1 MSKYPVTSRVLD
13 WYEYIKARRTK
24 TVPGYLT
31 REVDRIEAQWT
42 NHDPFSEM
50 SEEKL
55 QQAMLAI
62 SWIYADID
70 MIARQTAAVPLRT
83 RQIDSQ
89 NKDKYIN
96 TPFERL
102 WNKPNPFMSR
112 SFLFRY
118 LIYWLMISR
127 KGAFLYMAPNVDNPG
142 EILEVWPINSNRVT
156 PVVDRNHFVK
166 FFAYETEQ
174 RDALGNK
181 KAYKIDKDYVIWL
194 RYPNPFDYWGS
205 LPPLWA
211 ALQPAEIEEGI
222 SANQKKFYVDG
233 RGLPLTLVSLDKNL
247 SPPDYAQARAD
258 IRSDWEQDGKTLAV
272 ARAGTITTEALG
284 FNQRDLEIISNQ
296 EITRDKIDSIFF
308 GIPWRSEAMSSAEGI
323 KQADRIIKETL
334 IFPLLVLIAEQ
345 LTLQML
351 NPYFDEDAVAEFDD
365 VRTTDRALTIQEK
378 IVDQNWETIEGMRL
392 KDGQPVFDI
401 PNMPGYSKLP
411 VRLAN
416 NAAFVMAYYGLGQP
430 TATPDEKKPMEVG
443 NLPGARDSEAMTNQL
458 AREDMRPDNI
468 TSSAQKSTDDIIFQE
483 AVKAELKR
491 YKTVARRNF
500 ERAGD
505 PLARPFKSDII
516 PDELMEAITDGLEH
530 AQEYDEIS
538 AVFDVMMEQV

>member
-1 MSKYPVTSRVLD
+1 MSRFPMTSRVMDWLD
-13 WYEYIKARRTK
+13 YVKARRAR
-24 TVPGYLT
+24 TVPGYIGK
-31 REVDRIEAQWT
+31 EVDVIEAY
-42 NHDPFSEM
+42 NIVRDPFAEM
-50 SEEKL
+50 DEAKM
-55 QQAMLAI
+55 QRAMLAL

-70 MIARQTAAVPLRT
+70 MIARQTASVPIRT
-83 RQIDSQ
+83 RQLDSQ

-96 TPFERL
+96 TPFEKL

-112 SFLFRY
+112 TFLFRY
-118 LIYWLMISR
+118 IVYWLMISR
-127 KGAFLYMAPNVDNPG
+127 RGAFLYMAPNKDNPN

-156 PVVDRNHFVK
+156 PIIDRNHFVSGY
-166 FFAYETEQ
+166 AYMTNQMDEF
-174 RDALGNK
+174 GNRRG
-181 KAYKIDKDYVIWL
+181 YRIDKDYVIWL

-222 SANQKKFYVDG
+222 MANQRKFYVDG

-247 SPPDYAQARAD
+247 SPPDFAQARAD
-258 IRSDWEQDGKTLAV
+258 IRSDWETDGKTLAI

-284 FNQRDLEIISNQ
+284 FSQKDLEIIGNQ

-334 IFPLLVLIAEQ
+334 IWPLLVLIAEQ

-351 NPYFDEDAVAEFDD
+351 NPYFDANAVAEFDD

-392 KDGQPVFDI
+392 KDGQPLFEV
-401 PNMPGYSKLP
+401 PGMPDYVKLP
-411 VRLAN
+411 VRLATN
-416 NAAFVMAYYGLGQP
+416 PSFVARYYNLGQV
-430 TATPDEKKPMEVG
+430 TDSKTKKPMGVG

-458 AREDMRPDNI
+458 AREDMRPDNVM
-468 TSSAQKSTDDIIFQE
+468 SSAQKSLDDEIYNE
-483 AVKAELKR
+483 AIKAELKR

-500 ERAGD
+500 ERAGN
-505 PLARPFKSDII
+505 PLSRPFKSDII
-516 PDELMEAITDGLEH
+516 PDELQEAIADGLEH

-538 AVFDVMMEQV
+538 AVFDVLMEGL